1 MKVAQLQ
8 TRVCPETEKNLLRV
22 RDDLRQIREEEPD
35 LVMLGEMFSCP
46 YETDLFPDYA
56 EPEGGPT
63 WQALSGLA
71 AEYGVYLAAGS
82 VPERADGK
90 IYNTAYV
97 FDREGQQIAKHR
109 KMHLYD
115 VNIPGGCCT
124 RESDT
129 VSPGDACTVFDTEF
143 GRMGL
148 CVCFDIRFPE
158 LFLEMDR
165 LGAKVILIPAGFNR
179 TTGPAHWELLFRARA
194 VDSQC
199 FVFGTSVARNED
211 YSYVVYGHSLAVS
224 PWGEVLGEL
233 DETEGILLSEVD
245 LAEVDRVRQELPVV
259 DAR

>member
-1 MKVAQLQ
+1 MKIAQLQ
-8 TRVCPETEKNLLRV
+8 TRVSPETEQNLQRV

-46 YETDLFPDYA
+46 YETERFPDYA
-56 EPEGGPT
+56 EPEGGPV
-63 WQALSGLA
+63 WQALSDLA
-71 AEYGVYLAAGS
+71 GEYGVYLAAGS
-82 VPERADGK
+82 VPELADGK

-97 FDREGQQIAKHR
+97 FDREGKQIARHR
-109 KMHLYD
+109 KVHLYD
-115 VNIPGGCCT
+115 VDIPGGVYA

-158 LFLEMDR
+158 MFLEMIR
-165 LGAKVILIPAGFNR
+165 LGAKVILIPADFNQ

-199 FVFGTSVARNED
+199 FVFGTSVAQSD
-211 YSYVVYGHSLAVS
+211 AYKYVVYGHSLAVS

-233 DETEGILLSEVD
+233 KETEGILLDEVD
-245 LAEVDRVRQELPVV
+245 LAEVDRVRRELPL
-259 DAR
+259 DRN

>member
-8 TRVCPETEKNLLRV
+8 TRVYPETEKNLQRV
-22 RDDLRQIREEEPD
+22 RDDLRQVQEEGPD
-35 LVMLGEMFSCP
+35 LVMLGEMFCCP
-46 YETDLFPDYA
+46 YETARFPAYA
-56 EPEGGPT
+56 QPEDGQI
-63 WQALSGLA
+63 WQTLSGLA
-71 AEYGVYLAAGS
+71 REYGVYLAAGS
-82 VPERADGK
+82 VPELADGR

-97 FDREGQQIAKHR
+97 FDRDGQQIAKHR
-109 KMHLYD
+109 KVHLYD
-115 VNIPGGCCT
+115 VDIEGGQHS

-129 VSPGDACTVFDTEF
+129 VSPGESCTVFDTEF

-165 LGAKVILIPAGFNR
+165 QGAKAILIPADFNL

-199 FVFGTSVARNED
+199 FVFGTSVARD
-211 YSYVVYGHSLAVS
+211 PSYKYVVYGHSLAVS

-233 DETEGILLSEVD
+233 DEEEGILLEEVD
-245 LAEVDRVRQELPVV
+245 LDEVDRVRQELPVV
-259 DAR
+259 DS